1 MENKTLITT
10 MTGEPLQPVRI
21 HYELLDRK
29 TLLRKFNNL
38 RCIALDAKRGRWVW
52 EYRGEAARLTFQ
64 QSRADLPREH
74 RDIVLGSF
82 YLKHEREL
90 VLDVKSFDRATKAI
104 VFFDRYIPR
113 TAARVTEVSVC
124 NRLFGAVAEVPEDFD
139 ALFSRPD
146 VDHIDPDALVEKAKQ
161 LDQAAP
167 DIEQRR
173 MALFS
178 EMVEHAKRP
187 LVELERFPA
196 NYYDEGIEYLETCL
210 KMKFEIAWEHFQGNP
225 SFSFNDLLKRQ
236 LGTGLD

>member
-21 HYELLDRK
+21 YYELLDRK
-29 TLLRKFNNL
+29 TLLRKFNNFK
-38 RCIALDAKRGRWVW
+38 CIALDAKRGRWVW
-52 EYRGEAARLTFQ
+52 EYRGEAAKLTFK

-104 VFFDRYIPR
+104 VFFDSYIPR
-113 TAARVTEVSVC
+113 TAARVTEMAVC
-124 NRLFGAVAEVPEDFD
+124 NRLFGAVAEVPEDFE
-139 ALFSRPD
+139 ALFNRPD
-146 VDHIDPDALVEKAKQ
+146 VDRIDPDALLDKVKQ
-161 LDQAAP
+161 LDTATP
-167 DIEQRR
+167 GIEERR

-178 EMVEHAKRP
+178 EMVEHVKRP
-187 LVELERFPA
+187 LVELERFPV
-196 NYYDEGIEYLETCL
+196 NYYEDGIEQLETSL
-210 KMKFEIAWEHFQGNP
+210 KMRFMIAWEHFQGNTD
-225 SFSFNDLLKRQ
+225 FSFNDLLKRQ